1 MGIVP
6 NLSLE
11 EYVVDEGVSIFFGPP
26 DGILLQSDALKD
38 VQIANLPPSTIL
50 LGPEWKPRPK
60 QGISRQGLPCVPG
73 FVLTDYKFQSR
84 TMDRVLLGLY
94 GRRVTKARDGTMEE
108 DKCEILSLYVQLSR
122 CQRMDNIRLLRTQGL
137 RRLQNAR

>member
-1 MGIVP
+1 MANGAEFTAVEIVP

-11 EYVVDEGVSIFFGPP
+11 EYVVDDGVSIFFGPP

-73 FVLTDYKFQSR
+73 FVLTDYKSQSR
-84 TMDRVLLGLY
+84 TMVRVLLGLY
-94 GRRVTKARDGTMEE
+94 GRRVTKAGQRRNDGGGR
-108 DKCEILSLYVQLSR
+108 VR
-122 CQRMDNIRLLRTQGL
+122 NP
-137 RRLQNAR
+137 